1 MPVTTVI
8 FDFGCVL
15 SRAPS
20 PADYDPLRKAIGVDA
35 GTFQQLYWLNREA
48 YDLDALDTPTYFREI
63 GRGAGVTFSPEQ
75 IQQLAA
81 LDCQLWEETDPVMV
95 EWVRVL
101 HARGLKTAV
110 LSNMSRCVGDHLRR
124 TAHWM
129 EIFDYLC
136 FSGELKIGKP
146 GAEIYHACL
155 KALGVPAG
163 ESLFLDDREVNIA
176 AAHAVGMHGIVFRT
190 VEQLPPELVPYG
202 LEESL
207 ADAKARVG

>member
-1 MPVTTVI
+1 MPSTH
-8 FDFGCVL
+8 
-15 SRAPS
+15 P
-20 PADYDPLRKAIGVDA
+20 
-35 GTFQQLYWLNREA
+35 
-48 YDLDALDTPTYFREI
+48 PTWQEI
-63 GRGAGVTFSPEQ
+63 GHAAGVTFSPEQ

-81 LDCQLWEETDPVMV
+81 LDCQLWERTDPVMV

-101 HARGLKTAV
+101 RARGLKTAV
-110 LSNMSRCVGDHLRR
+110 LSNMSRGVGDYLRR
-124 TAHWM
+124 TANWI
-129 EIFDYLC
+129 ELFDYLC

-163 ESLFLDDREVNIA
+163 ETLFIDDREVNIA

-202 LEESL
+202 LAESL
-207 ADAKARVG
+207 ADAGARGVTVRAQQWYGRDACITEQSPPA